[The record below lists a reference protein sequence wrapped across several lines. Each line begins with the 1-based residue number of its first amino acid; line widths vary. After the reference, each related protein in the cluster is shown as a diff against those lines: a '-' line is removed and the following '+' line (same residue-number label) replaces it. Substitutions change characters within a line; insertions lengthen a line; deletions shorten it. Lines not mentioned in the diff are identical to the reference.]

1 MRLWFNIFR
10 TEELG
15 YLGQLWQAL
24 QQKYNDKRRYCE
36 PGERD
41 LYSREV
47 ADVSNL
53 ICELE
58 KAYEVTKSEA
68 TVHMQNL
75 ISSGSYYEAD
85 TIRQRILRG
94 LQPIVLPEDATLL
107 ELKNAVSVYEKLSD
121 FLATEKYQ
129 EKLALITLTAP
140 KMPNDLEAAKV
151 VAKLIEIYE
160 LSKIRSPR
168 IAKRLKLDP
177 KSCAKASPILHR
189 TALLNNKTILLA
201 VTSRGIRISEIFDCG
216 GRTPVHIAAQANA
229 IDALSF
235 FKDGHYPWL
244 LDVDLFGRTPLVTVA
259 RSGSLEAFEFLLK
272 VYFECVNSA
281 MLLNGCAQALQV
293 ASQLSHQGIVRI
305 LLRRFTSTEFQSHN
319 DSLGKALFLASVGNH
334 PELVMILLEAGAS
347 VNSSTRAHIYNP
359 LRGASKYGNV
369 AIVHILLGRV
379 VKGGNLPDTSII
391 KSSLH
396 LASLGGHLQTVR
408 LLLDAGAKK
417 LNRYEYENILK
428 MASACGHLE
437 VVRLLPEASDFT
449 TSPLDES
456 DSALL
461 RWASEWGNQEGIR
474 ALFDRGIHHNATG
487 GDNAYGRPY
496 CKSNEGPIDYERET
510 AFGLASKQ
518 GYLDVVKLLFDR
530 NTSIS
535 YITAL
540 KDALKSCKPE
550 LAKMIFEYGAGASA
564 WSSITAAIQG
574 AARIGHHEIVC
585 WLLQKVAAIKLTL
598 DAREKWAM
606 DAGGWTRYRGVEA
619 LQTAAG
625 GGHRENVRSLLE
637 VGDYTNEISR
647 LNLAL
652 CSAAT
657 SGHFEIPNLEWL
669 GDPQ

>member
-1 MRLWFNIFR
+1 MLLWFNIFR

-24 QQKYNDKRRYCE
+24 QQKYNDKRRYCG

-140 KMPNDLEAAKV
+140 KVPNDLEAAKV
-151 VAKLIEIYE
+151 VKLIEIYE
-160 LSKIRSPR
+160 LSKIRSPG

-189 TALLNNKTILLA
+189 AALLNNKTILLA

-229 IDALSF
+229 TDALSF

-244 LDVDLFGRTPLVTVA
+244 LDVDLFRRTPLVTAA

-272 VYFECVNSA
+272 VYLECANLA
-281 MLLNGCAQALQV
+281 MLLNDCAQALQV
-293 ASQLSHQGIVRI
+293 ASQLGHQEIVRI

-347 VNSSTRAHIYNP
+347 VNSSTGAHIYNP

-428 MASACGHLE
+428 MASACGYLE
-437 VVRLLPEASDFT
+437 VARLLLEASDFT
-449 TSPLDES
+449 TPPLDGS

-461 RWASEWGNQEGIR
+461 RWVPEWGNQEEIR
-474 ALFDRGIHHNATG
+474 ALFDKGIHHNATR

-496 CKSNEGPIDYERET
+496 CKSNEGPIDYGWET

-518 GYLDVVKLLFDR
+518 GHLDVVKLLFDR

-574 AARIGHHEIVC
+574 AARIGHHEIVLAPLEGCDNKIDFRCQRGMDHGC
-585 WLLQKVAAIKLTL
+585 WQ
-598 DAREKWAM
+598 M
-606 DAGGWTRYRGVEA
+606 DEVPRG
-619 LQTAAG
+619 
-625 GGHRENVRSLLE
+625 RS
-637 VGDYTNEISR
+637 TSNCSR
-647 LNLAL
+647 GRA
-652 CSAAT
+652 
-657 SGHFEIPNLEWL
+657 
-669 GDPQ
+669 